1 MTEDMTGEPQ
11 FPEAELASLADG
23 SLEPSRQDE
32 LRAQIRSS
40 PALARALAEQERAVG
55 LVRSI
60 GDVSAPEG
68 LRARLESMVAEQTMP
83 AKRKRQRPRFR
94 IGFALPAVA
103 TALAAVV
110 AAVLII
116 GSGSSGPTLP
126 QTAQAALS
134 ASTLPPPPVSR
145 ANPAQL
151 DVKVDG
157 IPFPNWNRNIGWRT
171 LGERNDTLGGRRVV
185 TVFYAGHNGT
195 QIGYAI
201 VSGSPLK
208 VSGDKTLHE
217 GATTYTLFNAGR
229 ARGVTWRRDGHTCVI
244 AGRGVSDATLLAL
257 AGDESGAT
265 VARWYPPAGGAP
277 GTDTV

>member
-1 MTEDMTGEPQ
+1 MTGEPQ
-11 FPEAELASLADG
+11 FPEAELARLADG
-23 SLEPSRQDE
+23 SLEPARQDE
-32 LRAQIRSS
+32 LRAQVQST

-55 LVRSI
+55 LLRSTA
-60 GDVSAPEG
+60 DVSAPDA
-68 LRARLESMVAEQTMP
+68 LRARLEGMVAEQTEP

-94 IGFALPAVA
+94 FGFALPAVA

-116 GSGSSGPTLP
+116 GNGSSGPTLP

-157 IPFPNWNRNIGWRT
+157 IAFPNWAPNIGWRT
-171 LGERNDTLGGRRVV
+171 LGQRNDTLGGRRVV
-185 TVFYAGHNGT
+185 TVFYGKGNGT

-201 VSGSPLK
+201 VAGSPIK

-217 GATTYTLFNAGR
+217 GGTTYTLFNAGQ
-229 ARGVTWRRDGHTCVI
+229 ARGVTWRRDGRTCVI
-244 AGRGVSDATLLAL
+244 AGHGVSDATLLAL

-265 VARWYPPAGGAP
+265 VASWSSPAGPAP
-277 GTDTV
+277 GIDTI